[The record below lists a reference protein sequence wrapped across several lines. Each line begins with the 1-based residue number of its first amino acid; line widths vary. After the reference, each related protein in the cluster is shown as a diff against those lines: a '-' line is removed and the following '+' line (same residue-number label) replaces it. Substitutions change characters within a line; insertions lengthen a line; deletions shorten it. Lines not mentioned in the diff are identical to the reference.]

1 MFASF
6 FDSWRMTLVHRLVD
20 LALEEDGQDLT
31 SCAVFRSDS
40 LLAASIVAKEDT
52 LVAGLPL
59 IALVLERLG
68 VGAACSVTLLAHDGE
83 HVSTGRTVARILG
96 PAPAL
101 LKAERVIM
109 NFICRLS
116 GISNATQRF
125 VQAVAGTGVRV
136 LDTRKTTPGLRYVE
150 KYAVRMGG
158 GYNHRANLEE
168 MLMLKD
174 NHIDQAGG
182 ITPAVQALRAT
193 YTPCPPLEI
202 ECRTLDHVR
211 EAVSLKPERI
221 MLDNMPP
228 AIAAQALALVPAEIE
243 TEISGNVTLD
253 TIADLARLRPTY
265 ISTGAITH
273 SAVVA
278 DFSMRLTSTV
288 SETL

>member
-31 SCAVFRSDS
+31 SCALFRSDS

-182 ITPAVQALRAT
+182 ITPAVQALRTT

-253 TIADLARLRPTY
+253 TIADLARLQPTY

>member
-31 SCAVFRSDS
+31 SCALFRSDS

-59 IALVLERLG
+59 IAIVLERLG

>member
-31 SCAVFRSDS
+31 SCALFRSDS

-59 IALVLERLG
+59 IAIVLERLG

-182 ITPAVQALRAT
+182 ITPAVQALRTT

-211 EAVSLKPERI
+211 EAVGLKPERI